1 MVNLNTGTS
10 LLAALVFLPAM
21 AAQAGNFI
29 DIDAGVVYSDVTP
42 SEPTPVDGSFEN
54 AEAGYH
60 LGAGAYRSR
69 DDSPWVYGVR
79 VELEDVVGRTL
90 FSVRAIDVGYRFTP
104 RFTFNGFLGAARYD
118 LTTPAYGYRAGIGGR
133 YWFADRWAVQV
144 DLSYGDALARD
155 KLLPEEN
162 PGVGSPDIFFDIVQV
177 GVYLKFRF

>member
-1 MVNLNTGTS
+1 MVGRCT
-10 LLAALVFLPAM
+10 LLLSVFLS
-21 AAQAGNFI
+21 AAAARAENFI
-29 DIDAGVVYSDVTP
+29 DVDLGVVYSDVTP

-54 AEAGYH
+54 AETGYH
-60 LGAGAYRSR
+60 LGLGAYRNR
-69 DDSPWVYGVR
+69 DDSPWVYGVK

-104 RFTFNGFLGAARYD
+104 RFTFNGYLGAARYD

-133 YWFADRWAVQV
+133 YWFGDRWAVSA
-144 DLSYGDALARD
+144 DLSYGDSLARD

-177 GVYLKFRF
+177 GIYLKYKF